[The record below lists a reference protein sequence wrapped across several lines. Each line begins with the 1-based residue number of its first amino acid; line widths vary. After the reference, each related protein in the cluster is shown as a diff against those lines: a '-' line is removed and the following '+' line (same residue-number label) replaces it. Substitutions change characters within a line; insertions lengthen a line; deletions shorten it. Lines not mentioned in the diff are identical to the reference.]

1 MAHRA
6 YIGQIRPGKV
16 KKYIK
21 AHEEVWPKLIDVM
34 RKCGIKR
41 ESCFVFGNHIFV
53 YVEADDIDA
62 TMEKLNREPLNRKW
76 DVYMEPLLEKPGK
89 DSHEFFPPMQ
99 EVFRM

>member
-16 KKYIK
+16 DEYVK
-21 AHEEVWPKLIDVM
+21 AHEEVWPELIEVM
-34 RKCGIKR
+34 RRCGISR

-62 TMEKLNREPLNRKW
+62 TMARLNQETLNQKW

-89 DSHEFFPPMQ
+89 ETGEFFPPMR
-99 EVFRM
+99 EVFCM